1 MIGLSIES
9 QFEAAKM
16 LFDYLTKMR
25 GYNMFLIDE
34 IDGSKVSRMRKFIDE
49 GNKIEAV
56 KLYRQLDR
64 EVDAIRDRFCYNELP
79 ERSSFRGI
87 AKDLYRE
94 LKESWLLYTD
104 EFHYLGRILR
114 FISTSDYY
122 VIREYLMKRSYSMY
136 NYKDIPLDPDSF
148 YCGYVPLE
156 ALMDYILKLYI
167 EISKLNCTKESL

>member
-1 MIGLSIES
+1 MKLR
-9 QFEAAKM
+9 
-16 LFDYLTKMR
+16 T
-25 GYNMFLIDE
+25 LIDE
-34 IDGSKVSRMRKFIDE
+34 
-49 GNKIEAV
+49 NKRVEAV
-56 KLYRQLDR
+56 KLYREIDR
-64 EVDAIRDRFCYNELP
+64 DVDAIRDRYCYNVLP

-104 EFHYLGRILR
+104 EFHYIGRILR

-148 YCGYVPLE
+148 YDGYVPLE
-156 ALMDYILKLYI
+156 AIMDYIIKLYI
-167 EISKLNCTKESL
+167 DYSKNINDES

>member
-1 MIGLSIES
+1 MRGISIES
-9 QFEAAKM
+9 QFESAKM
-16 LFDYLTKMR
+16 AFDYLTKNR
-25 GYNMFLIDE
+25 GYNLFLIDE
-34 IDGSKVSRMRKFIDE
+34 IEGHKLMKLRTLIDE
-49 GNKIEAV
+49 NKRVEAV
-56 KLYRQLDR
+56 KLYREIDR
-64 EVDAIRDRFCYNELP
+64 DVDAIRDRYCYNVLP

-104 EFHYLGRILR
+104 EFHYIGRILR

-148 YCGYVPLE
+148 YDGYVPLE
-156 ALMDYILKLYI
+156 AIMDYIIKLYI
-167 EISKLNCTKESL
+167 DYSKNINDES

>member
-1 MIGLSIES
+1 MES
-9 QFEAAKM
+9 QFESAKM
-16 LFDYLTKMR
+16 LFDYLTKFK
-25 GYNMFLIDE
+25 GYNLFLIDE
-34 IDGSKVSRMRKFIDE
+34 IDGSKVSQMRKCIDE
-49 GNKIEAV
+49 GNKGEAV

-64 EVDAIRDRFCYNELP
+64 EVDAIRDRYCYNVLP

-104 EFHYLGRILR
+104 EFSYLGYILR

-122 VIREYLMKRSYSMY
+122 VIREFLMKRSFSMF
-136 NYKDIPLDPDSF
+136 NYKDIPIDPDDF

-156 ALMDYILKLYI
+156 VILDYILKLYV
-167 EISKLNCTKESL
+167 EHSKYIAKESD